1 MNLQVELV
9 EKNEM
14 YCFKVIGEIDAF
26 TAPIL
31 KKRLAAVQDIEGLYA
46 EIDLSEVNYIDSTG
60 LGVFIGFFKAIQAH
74 GGSMKI
80 TNANARLK
88 RLFEITGLDQIIDM
102 EVKEGGN
109 CDATV

>member
-1 MNLQVELV
+1 MNLQVELIENSEV
-9 EKNEM
+9 H
-14 YCFKVIGEIDAF
+14 CFKVIGEIDAF
-26 TAPIL
+26 TAPVL
-31 KKRLAAVQDIEGLYA
+31 KERLVAVQGIEGLQA
-46 EIDLSEVNYIDSTG
+46 EINLSEVDYIDSTG

-74 GGSMKI
+74 EGSMKI
-80 TNANARLK
+80 TGANARLK